1 MCTEFIQLVDSSLP
15 KYPITS
21 SSSSSTLL
29 NNSDQQHLLQYISS
43 PSAPPVCRCS
53 LKKRDAQSRKSTDS
67 EETLLDA
74 DADAK
79 EKLNLI
85 TMTPVTTPKPIFT
98 HKLPDNFF
106 TSSSPPA
113 PISPISN
120 LASRVNSPT
129 SSPHIH
135 PTVTKACAA
144 VDPIDHCIQ
153 HLSIQDSNSDDKAH
167 APDSNK
173 IPFKEHCYN
182 SSRRH
187 RRLSLDDFIIK
198 QTVGT
203 GSSARVHL
211 AKSKVNDK
219 YYAIKAISKKDLVS
233 KRQIEHANNERDI
246 LGSVSHPFLVKLWGS
261 FQSESHVFLVM
272 DYVPG
277 GELFRQLRK
286 QKAFTEDEARF
297 YAAEVVLA
305 IEYLH
310 SINVAYRDLKPEN
323 ILIDRQG
330 HIKITDFGFAK
341 RVIDRTWTVCGTPD
355 YLAPEIIRS
364 QGYTK
369 AVDWWSLGVLI
380 YELITGNPPF
390 TAKNPI
396 DQYQKILECDIT
408 FPSDMS
414 PEAIDL
420 LQNLLKTKASE
431 RLGNLKDGAN
441 DIKHHAWFKGMDF
454 EQVLARQL
462 TPPFVPDIKFEGDTG
477 CFAYYEEMQL
487 PYHMIHTDEPYCS
500 HFPYF

>member
-15 KYPITS
+15 KYPIATS
-21 SSSSSTLL
+21 PPSSTLL
-29 NNSDQQHLLQYISS
+29 SNSDQQHLLQYISS
-43 PSAPPVCRCS
+43 PSPPVCRCS
-53 LKKRDAQSRKSTDS
+53 MKNAHTNSKKSTDS
-67 EETLLDA
+67 KRTLLDA
-74 DADAK
+74 DTDDK
-79 EKLNLI
+79 EKTDPI
-85 TMTPVTTPKPIFT
+85 TMTPATTPKPIFT

-106 TSSSPPA
+106 SSCSPPV

-120 LASRVNSPT
+120 LASRANSPI

-135 PTVTKACAA
+135 PIVTKLCPL
-144 VDPIDHCIQ
+144 VDPIDKCIE
-153 HLSIQDSNSDDKAH
+153 HLSIQDSNTASTSH
-167 APDSNK
+167 LP
-173 IPFKEHCYN
+173 N
-182 SSRRH
+182 SSEIPVDRH
-187 RRLSLDDFIIK
+187 HYNESHKHHRLSLDDFIIK

-211 AKSKVNDK
+211 AKSKVNGK
-219 YYAIKAISKKDLVS
+219 YYAIKAISKSDLVN
-233 KRQIEHANNERDI
+233 KRQVEHANNERYV

-305 IEYLH
+305 LEYLH
-310 SINVAYRDLKPEN
+310 SVNIAYRDLKPEN

-341 RVIDRTWTVCGTPD
+341 RVVDRTWTVCGTPD

-380 YELITGNPPF
+380 YEMITGSPPF

-408 FPSDMS
+408 FPSSMS
-414 PEAIDL
+414 PEVVDL

-431 RLGNLKDGAN
+431 RFGNLKNGAN
-441 DIKHHAWFKGMDF
+441 DIKQHAWFKGIDF

-462 TPPFVPDIKFEGDTG
+462 PPPFVPDIKFEGDTG

-487 PYHMIHTDEPYCS
+487 PYHMIHTSEPYCS

>member
-1 MCTEFIQLVDSSLP
+1 MCTEFIQLVDYSLP
-15 KYPITS
+15 KYPITA
-21 SSSSSTLL
+21 SSSSSTILS
-29 NNSDQQHLLQYISS
+29 NSNQQHLLQYMSS
-43 PSAPPVCRCS
+43 PPPPVCRCS
-53 LKKRDAQSRKSTDS
+53 LKKTQADSRKSTDS
-67 EETLLDA
+67 ERTLLGANTD
-74 DADAK
+74 DK
-79 EKLNLI
+79 EDTDLI
-85 TMTPVTTPKPIFT
+85 TMTPATTPKPIFT
-98 HKLPDNFF
+98 HKLPDSFF
-106 TSSSPPA
+106 TSCSPPA

-120 LASRVNSPT
+120 LASRANSPI

-135 PTVTKACAA
+135 PTTTKACSS
-144 VDPIDHCIQ
+144 VDPIDTCLN
-153 HLSIQDSNSDDKAH
+153 HLSIQDSIESNTNH
-167 APDSNK
+167 PPDSSEIPVDKRQYNK
-173 IPFKEHCYN
+173 T
-182 SSRRH
+182 SRH
-187 RRLSLDDFIIK
+187 HRLSLNDFIIK

-211 AKSKVNDK
+211 AKSKVNGK

-233 KRQIEHANNERDI
+233 KRQVEHANNERDV

-286 QKAFTEDEARF
+286 RKTFTEDEARF

-310 SINVAYRDLKPEN
+310 SINIAYRDLKPEN

-341 RVIDRTWTVCGTPD
+341 RVVDRTWTVCGTPD

-396 DQYQKILECDIT
+396 DQYQRILECDIT
-408 FPSDMS
+408 FPSNMS
-414 PEAIDL
+414 LEVIDL

-431 RLGNLKDGAN
+431 RFGNLKNGAN
-441 DIKHHAWFKGMDF
+441 DIKDHAWFKGIDF
-454 EQVLARQL
+454 EQVLAREL

-487 PYHMIHTDEPYCS
+487 PYHMIHTSEPYCS
-500 HFPYF
+500 HFPHF